1 MKNLLLITLT
11 VFGFLVILEAC
22 QHKTEIVNP
31 TTKPTDTTGNN
42 NPTPCDSNI
51 VYFDKDILPILN
63 SNCAMSG
70 CHDAGT
76 AAEGIILNSYTNVM
90 ATGRITP
97 FNPGKSE
104 LYEVITETKPDKIM
118 PPPPAAKL
126 SATQIAL
133 IAKWINQGAKK
144 VDCNSSS
151 CDTLNVTY
159 TKQVSKLLTA
169 NCVGCHNAA
178 KPSGS
183 VLLDT
188 YDNAKQFTLNG
199 NVVGSVLGG
208 TMPKGATPLNACNKR
223 ILQLWAANACPQ

>member
-1 MKNLLLITLT
+1 MKNILFTSLT
-11 VFGFLVILEAC
+11 VFIFLVILGAC
-22 QHKTEIVNP
+22 QHKAEIINP

-97 FNPGKSE
+97 FNLGKSD

-118 PPPPAAKL
+118 PPPPNTKL
-126 SATQIAL
+126 SATQITL

-144 VDCNSSS
+144 LDCNSSN

-159 TKQVSKLLTA
+159 SNQVSKLLTS
-169 NCVGCHNAA
+169 NCVGCHNPA

-188 YDNAKQFTLNG
+188 YANAKQATLGG
-199 NVVGSVLGG
+199 NVVGSVIGG
-208 TMPKGATPLNACNKR
+208 TMPKGGTPLDACNKR
-223 ILQLWAANACPQ
+223 ILQLWAANACPL